1 MRPVKAADLLE
12 LDPLQK
18 VVMLRQTPNPQ
29 QLVYMGGK
37 NDYSELPI
45 EETKIPGETEAGEWV
60 IDQLLA
66 NGRGHWGR
74 FGGTLNHYNA
84 MGITDDS
91 TRSTNTG
98 SGSSSQ
104 IDGNGWFDSGC

>member
-1 MRPVKAADLLE
+1 MKPIKASDLLKM
-12 LDPLQK
+12 DSRQK

-45 EETKIPGETEAGEWV
+45 EETPIPNETDAGKWA

-66 NGRGHWGR
+66 NGRGHWVP
-74 FGGTLNHYNA
+74 
-84 MGITDDS
+84 
-91 TRSTNTG
+91 
-98 SGSSSQ
+98 
-104 IDGNGWFDSGC
+104 